1 MSRLEAL
8 KQIVLS
14 RLREFYRE
22 PAAIFWVYVFPLLL
36 AVGLSI
42 AFSNRPPKPVRVDV
56 VAGPQAAEFSNV
68 LQSAGVVSEVHE
80 LGEAQRRYRVGQSD
94 LYVTVEETGLLFG
107 IDPTREESHPARYK
121 VESAYRQWQSPSA
134 RKMREAPETEP
145 GNRYIDFLMPGLI
158 GMNLMGGGMWGV
170 GFVLVDMRVRK
181 LLKRLLATPMR
192 RGDFLIGMLAARM
205 VLLFPEMLV
214 LALVAHYGF
223 DVPLRG
229 NLITLILVMLF
240 AAVAFSGMGLL
251 MASRTEKT
259 ETVTGLMNLIMLPQW
274 LLSGVFFSA
283 KNFPEF
289 VQPFIQA
296 LPLTQ
301 VNDALREVALEG
313 KSLTEIA
320 WRLGILAVYGVVSFL
335 LALRVFRWS

>member
-8 KQIVLS
+8 KQIILS

-22 PAAIFWVYVFPLLL
+22 PAAIFWVYIFPLLL

-56 VAGPQAAEFSNV
+56 VAGPQAPMFAKILAE
-68 LQSAGVVSEVHE
+68 AGVIAEVHP
-80 LGEAQRRYRVGQSD
+80 LDEAQKRYRTGRSD
-94 LYVTVEETGLLFG
+94 VYVTVEEQGLLFG
-107 IDPTREESHPARYK
+107 FDPTRDESHPARYK
-121 VESAYRQWQSPSA
+121 VEAVYRQWQNPSDRQMIEA
-134 RKMREAPETEP
+134 RETEP
-145 GNRYIDFLMPGLI
+145 GNRYIDFLMSGLI
-158 GMNLMGGGMWGV
+158 GMNLMGGGMWGM

-192 RGDFLIGMLAARM
+192 RGDFLIGMLFARM
-205 VLLFPEMLV
+205 LLLVPEMLV

-229 NLITLILVMLF
+229 NVIALILVMFF
-240 AAVAFSGMGLL
+240 ASVAFSGLGLL

-259 ETVTGLMNLIMLPQW
+259 EPVTGLMNLIMLPQW
-274 LLSGVFFSA
+274 LLSGIFFSS
-283 KNFPEF
+283 KNFPDV

-320 WRLGILAVYGVVSFL
+320 WRLGILAIYAVVSFA

>member
-8 KQIVLS
+8 KQIILS

-42 AFSNRPPKPVRVDV
+42 AFSNKPPKPVRVDV
-56 VAGPQAAEFSNV
+56 VAGPQSPMFSKILTEN
-68 LQSAGVVSEVHE
+68 GVISEVHD
-80 LGEAQRRYRVGQSD
+80 LAEAQRRYRIGKSD
-94 LYVTVEETGLLFG
+94 IYVTVEENGLQFG
-107 IDPTREESHPARYK
+107 IDPTRDESPPARYK
-121 VESAYRQWQSPSA
+121 TEAVYRQWQSPSQGE
-134 RKMREAPETEP
+134 MREKVEKEP

-158 GMNLMGGGMWGV
+158 GLNLMGGGMWGI

-192 RGDFLIGMLAARM
+192 RGDFLIGMLVARLM
-205 VLLFPEMLV
+205 LLLPEMLV

-229 NLITLILVMLF
+229 NMITLILVMLF
-240 AAVAFSGMGLL
+240 ASLAFSGIGLL

-283 KNFPEF
+283 KNFPNE
-289 VQPFIQA
+289 VQPLIQA

-313 KSLTEIA
+313 RSLTDIA
-320 WRLGILAVYGVVSFL
+320 WRLLILAAYAVVSFFV
-335 LALRVFRWS
+335 ALRIFRWS